1 MNNSVFIKNRE
12 NLINQIDDDSILI
25 AFAGHAPKKT
35 GDELYQFTQNRNFYY
50 LTGIVEPH
58 HIVVLSKIKGK
69 VTEKLF
75 LKEINLDEEMWNGKT
90 LRDTEGKD
98 ISGIKEVVY
107 MNDFYSYL
115 NSQIKGTEQINLY
128 LDLDKEN
135 IEEDDSEALKFSKEM
150 RNKYP

>member
-12 NLINQIDDDSILI
+12 NLINQTDDDSILI

-90 LRDTEGKD
+90 FG
-98 ISGIKEVVY
+98 
-107 MNDFYSYL
+107 N
-115 NSQIKGTEQINLY
+115 
-128 LDLDKEN
+128 
-135 IEEDDSEALKFSKEM
+135 
-150 RNKYP
+150 

>member
-75 LKEINLDEEMWNGKT
+75 LKEIKLDEEMWNGKT
-90 LRDTEGKD
+90 LRDTE
-98 ISGIKEVVY
+98 
-107 MNDFYSYL
+107 
-115 NSQIKGTEQINLY
+115 
-128 LDLDKEN
+128 
-135 IEEDDSEALKFSKEM
+135 
-150 RNKYP
+150 